1 MYHVN
6 VDCHVLP
13 FYNVAVQIFLA
24 SAAKRKVK
32 ETLTGK
38 KQEPDKTG
46 GMGGLFPSSG
56 EKDKKPKEKSG
67 LFGGLLKAEAPGDNS
82 GGEAFGAGGS
92 NAADNSGADSSE

>member
-1 MYHVN
+1 MK

-13 FYNVAVQIFLA
+13 FYNVAVHVFLA

-32 ETLTGK
+32 ETFTGK
-38 KQEPDKTG
+38 KQETDKTG

-56 EKDKKPKEKSG
+56 EKDNKPKEKSGG
-67 LFGGLLKAEAPGDNS
+67 LFGGLLKAEGPGENS
-82 GGEAFGAGGS
+82 GGGAFAAGGS